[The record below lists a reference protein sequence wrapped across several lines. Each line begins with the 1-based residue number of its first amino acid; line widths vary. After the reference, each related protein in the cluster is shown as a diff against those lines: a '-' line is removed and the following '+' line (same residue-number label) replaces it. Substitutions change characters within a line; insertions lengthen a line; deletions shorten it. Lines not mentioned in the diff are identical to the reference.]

1 MAKVYEWNYRIV
13 FDKGIWVIREVH
25 YEDNEPLGHCSA
37 DLYGETPTELL
48 AQYNQMQEAFKLPIL
63 SLTEEATLVEGASPL
78 ELQREEEN
86 E

>member
-1 MAKVYEWNYRIV
+1 MAWNYRIV
-13 FDKGIWVIREVH
+13 FNRGTWAIREVH
-25 YEDNEPLGHCSA
+25 YEDNKPLGHCSA
-37 DLYGETPTELL
+37 ELYGETLTELL
-48 AQYNQMQEAFKLPIL
+48 EQYKEMREAFKLPIL